1 MKKNLLV
8 AQSGGPTAAIN
19 ATVAGAIERA
29 LVSEDIDKIFGA
41 VNGIKG
47 VIEGR
52 LIEIG
57 ETFRNPQNLQLLETT
72 PAAALGSCRLKLKSL
87 TENKAE
93 YDAIIKTLKEFNI
106 GYFIYIGGNDSM
118 DTVLKLSEY
127 CSQNGI
133 DDIKIMGAPK
143 TIDND
148 LCETDH
154 TPGFGS
160 AAKYIATTFAELKR
174 DCDVYDI
181 PAVTIV
187 EVMGR
192 NAGWLTASAAL
203 ARKNGCGG
211 PQLIYLPEVAFDL
224 QNFIDDVK
232 AELKKSPVLLIA
244 VSEGIKN
251 KDGNYAAE
259 SYLSGA
265 VDAFGHKYLAGTSK
279 FLADVVRERIGCKVR
294 AVELNL
300 MQRCAS
306 HIASQTDIT
315 ESKMLGAVAVDRALS
330 GQSGRMASIK
340 RISDSPYS
348 VSYDTVDIKMVAN
361 HEKVIPRE
369 WINAKGND
377 VTADMI
383 RYLLPLIKGESRVIY
398 KDGLPVHI
406 KLH

>member
-1 MKKNLLV
+1 M
-8 AQSGGPTAAIN
+8 
-19 ATVAGAIERA
+19 
-29 LVSEDIDKIFGA
+29 
-41 VNGIKG
+41 
-47 VIEGR
+47 
-52 LIEIG
+52 
-57 ETFRNPQNLQLLETT
+57 
-72 PAAALGSCRLKLKSL
+72 
-87 TENKAE
+87 
-93 YDAIIKTLKEFNI
+93 
-106 GYFIYIGGNDSM
+106 
-118 DTVLKLSEY
+118 
-127 CSQNGI
+127 
-133 DDIKIMGAPK
+133 
-143 TIDND
+143 
-148 LCETDH
+148 
-154 TPGFGS
+154 
-160 AAKYIATTFAELKR
+160 
-174 DCDVYDI
+174 
-181 PAVTIV
+181 
-187 EVMGR
+187 
-192 NAGWLTASAAL
+192 
-203 ARKNGCGG
+203 
-211 PQLIYLPEVAFDL
+211 
-224 QNFIDDVK
+224 
-232 AELKKSPVLLIA
+232 IA

-251 KDGNYAAE
+251 KDGKYAAE
-259 SYLSGA
+259 GYFCGA

-279 FLADVVRERIGCKVR
+279 FLTDVVRERIGCKVR